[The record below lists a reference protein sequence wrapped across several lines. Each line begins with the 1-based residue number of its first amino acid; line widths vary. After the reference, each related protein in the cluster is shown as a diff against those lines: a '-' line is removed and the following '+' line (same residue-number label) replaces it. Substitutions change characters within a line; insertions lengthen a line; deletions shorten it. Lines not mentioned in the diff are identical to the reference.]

1 MKRVSLQLIVPCTR
15 QERKID
21 PHISSSLLCPL
32 ILGLF
37 LCVCMSGCTE
47 QTTRSASEPLV
58 IACTIP
64 PQEEFIRAVAG
75 DYPVSVLVMVPPGA
89 NPHTYEPTP
98 SQIAQMESAN
108 LYLAL
113 GSGIEFENRWLSQ
126 IRSMYPNLSIIMTAE
141 QIDLIPADH
150 LHEEHEDPQH
160 HDEQGMD
167 PHVWLSLENTARIV
181 NKTADAMVHER
192 PYMRDVFYANRDRY
206 TSQLFE
212 VDHTIRST
220 LKSLQNRA
228 ILVYHPA
235 FGYFCRDY
243 NLTQIAIEENGREP
257 SAQHLAAIITQ
268 AQNEGIRLIFA
279 EPESSTKQAET
290 LARELN
296 GTVVLISPLAGNY
309 LENMQRIADHIAAS
323 S

>member
-1 MKRVSLQLIVPCTR
+1 
-15 QERKID
+15 
-21 PHISSSLLCPL
+21 
-32 ILGLF
+32 
-37 LCVCMSGCTE
+37 
-47 QTTRSASEPLV
+47 
-58 IACTIP
+58 
-64 PQEEFIRAVAG
+64 
-75 DYPVSVLVMVPPGA
+75 
-89 NPHTYEPTP
+89 
-98 SQIAQMESAN
+98 
-108 LYLAL
+108 
-113 GSGIEFENRWLSQ
+113 
-126 IRSMYPNLSIIMTAE
+126 
-141 QIDLIPADH
+141 
-150 LHEEHEDPQH
+150 
-160 HDEQGMD
+160 MD

>member
-1 MKRVSLQLIVPCTR
+1 
-15 QERKID
+15 
-21 PHISSSLLCPL
+21 
-32 ILGLF
+32 
-37 LCVCMSGCTE
+37 MSGCTE

-75 DYPVSVLVMVPPGA
+75 DNPVSVLVMVPPGA

-167 PHVWLSLENTARIV
+167 PHVWLSLQNTARIV

-235 FGYFCRDY
+235 FVYFCRDY